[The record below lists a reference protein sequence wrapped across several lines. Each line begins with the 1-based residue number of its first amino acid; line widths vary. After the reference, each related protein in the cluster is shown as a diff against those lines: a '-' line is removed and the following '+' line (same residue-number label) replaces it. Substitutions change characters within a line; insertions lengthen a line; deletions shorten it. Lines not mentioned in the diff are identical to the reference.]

1 VARRPQAEGEN
12 QRGGA
17 VGAGRM
23 IPDMFHGSQK
33 EIASLLKK
41 AYVNPKNIIG
51 SDTSFLVN
59 TGEKPDLVAILHVR

>member
-1 VARRPQAEGEN
+1 
-12 QRGGA
+12 
-17 VGAGRM
+17 M
-23 IPDMFHGSQK
+23 IQDMFHGSQK